1 MMYAKKGNR
10 IRQVAQ
16 HEVEKY
22 LSLGYDIVDANC
34 NMIQAT
40 IPVDLVTLQK
50 CYAEHIHTI
59 EVLERENASL
69 KAQIENLTKQTSTVK
84 TEESVKKTKKT
95 AKDAE

>member
-34 NMIQAT
+34 NMIQASVPT
-40 IPVDLVTLQK
+40 DVFTLQK
-50 CYAEHIHTI
+50 SYSEHIRTI
-59 EVLERENASL
+59 EMLESENALL
-69 KAQIENLTKQTSTVK
+69 KAQIDSLNKQTSTVK
-84 TEESVKKTKKT
+84 ADET
-95 AKDAE
+95 AKKAKKSAKEAE